1 MARRPSVIGP
11 PSTHKLLGALPV
23 VAGFARRLDIAGI
36 IDRACPIRG
45 LATLSHG
52 QVIEVLIANRL
63 TSPSP
68 LVHVADWAAA
78 WAVSEVV
85 GPDPD
90 TLSTTTGSAG
100 PRTLLRRSWNR
111 SSARSGSAQSPRSG
125 STCPGCTRSEER

>member
-36 IDRACPIRG
+36 IDRACPIRE

-63 TSPSP
+63 TSPRP

-78 WAVSEVV
+78 WAVSEVF
-85 GPDPD
+85 GPDTD
-90 TLSTTTGSAG
+90 TLQRRPERPGPGRARAG
-100 PRTLLRRSWNR
+100 PGTGRRLGR
-111 SSARSGSAQSPRSG
+111 
-125 STCPGCTRSEER
+125 